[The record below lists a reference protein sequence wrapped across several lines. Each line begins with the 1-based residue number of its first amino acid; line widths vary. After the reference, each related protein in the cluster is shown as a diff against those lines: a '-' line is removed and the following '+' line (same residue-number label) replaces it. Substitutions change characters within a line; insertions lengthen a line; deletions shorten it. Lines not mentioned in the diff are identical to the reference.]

1 MLLDLVLPFSWDY
14 FHQLMLPTPLAIVF
28 DTVKSRSVK
37 SAWVAVVMAGGRQL
51 PGENPLKLEGSQAD
65 WIQFLR
71 LL

>member
-1 MLLDLVLPFSWDY
+1 MMLLS
-14 FHQLMLPTPLAIVF
+14 PLSIMF

-37 SAWVAVVMAGGRQL
+37 SAWAAVVMAWGGQL

-65 WIQFLR
+65 WIRFLR